1 MNELERTM
9 NKRYLTA
16 LTLGGMAFF
25 AACGTDS
32 PQTTDETFF
41 EDTATVAPVTPAPTT
56 TTDPAFGPA
65 DPTMDPTLQGTPG
78 TDPATPGATTPG
90 AADQQ
95 PGTTTY

>member
-1 MNELERTM
+1 MI
-9 NKRYLTA
+9 KRSFTA
-16 LTLGGMAFF
+16 LTVGSMAFL

-65 DPTMDPTLQGTPG
+65 DPTLHDTLGA
-78 TDPATPGATTPG
+78 DATPGATAPG

-95 PGTTTY
+95 PATTNY